1 MYKDMLGKGR
11 SSLTGEFK
19 MQPRSRSHYQALS
32 LSLSLSLSLAKGGHS
47 VRSTAH
53 GTELADYYF
62 LLVKLSEPNV

>member
-19 MQPRSRSHYQALS
+19 MQPRSRSHYQA